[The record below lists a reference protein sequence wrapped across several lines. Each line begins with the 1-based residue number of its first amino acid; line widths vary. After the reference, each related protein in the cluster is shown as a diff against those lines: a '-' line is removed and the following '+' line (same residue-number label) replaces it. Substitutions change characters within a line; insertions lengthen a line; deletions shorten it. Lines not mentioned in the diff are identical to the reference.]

1 MNSER
6 VTALRRFSLRRPG
19 VWAVLGLLLA
29 LLLVGV
35 AGAQG
40 GGDKAR
46 GAQIYDANCAV
57 CHGPDGKGRVGA
69 TLSSVFSSI
78 QPDALIR
85 QTVANGIAGTAMPAW
100 LQPGGPLTEQDIS
113 DLVAFIEGL
122 SGGRPGEFPTPAL
135 KQITPIATLAD
146 VAGDPTAGAGLY
158 SENCVMCH
166 GDKGQGRIGARL
178 SKAFSGIR
186 PDLSVRSTII
196 NGISGSAM
204 PAWSQTKG
212 GPLTD
217 DEVNNLTAF
226 ILTLAPV
233 GDAAATAVPTPAPA
247 PSSGLLLPMWAV
259 AGLVGILLLLAVA
272 VVIFARAA

>member
-1 MNSER
+1 MNSKR
-6 VTALRRFSLRRPG
+6 VTALRKLSRRPE
-19 VWAVLGLLLA
+19 VWVVLGLLLT
-29 LLLVGV
+29 LMLVGV

-40 GGDKAR
+40 GGDKTH
-46 GAQIYDANCAV
+46 GAQLYDANCAV

-85 QTVANGIAGTAMPAW
+85 QTVSNGIPGTAMPAW
-100 LQPGGPLTEQDIS
+100 LQPSGPLSEQDIS
-113 DLVAFIEGL
+113 DLAAFIESL
-122 SGGRPGEFPTPAL
+122 SGGRPSDFPTPAL
-135 KQITPIATLAD
+135 KEITPIPTLAD
-146 VAGDPTAGAGLY
+146 VAGDPTQGAGLY
-158 SENCVMCH
+158 EQNCVMCH

-178 SKAFSGIR
+178 SKAFAGIR
-186 PDLSVRSTII
+186 PDLSVRSTIV

-217 DEVNNLTAF
+217 ADVDNLTAYV
-226 ILTLAPV
+226 LTLAPT
-233 GDAAATAVPTPAPA
+233 ASPEATIAPTPTPVSAQ
-247 PSSGLLLPMWAV
+247 SGVWLPGWAI
-259 AGLVGILLLLAVA
+259 AGLVIILLLLAIA